1 MAYKRDLANPLAPT
15 YGDEKKPKKKK
26 EYVYKSDYD
35 KKVERETKKYGTLVK
50 QKDIYTRK
58 GTNKQKRKYVSDDYV
73 TKIKQVE
80 PKTNAPTIKR
90 RKRIKKQ

>member
-1 MAYKRDLANPLAPT
+1 MVYKRDLANPLAPT

-35 KKVERETKKYGTLVK
+35 KKVERESAKYGTLVK
-50 QKDIYTRK
+50 QKDTYSRK
-58 GTNKQKRKYVSDDYV
+58 GKNKQKRKYVSDDYV

-80 PKTNAPTIKR
+80 GKTDNPTIKR
-90 RKRIKKQ
+90 RKKR